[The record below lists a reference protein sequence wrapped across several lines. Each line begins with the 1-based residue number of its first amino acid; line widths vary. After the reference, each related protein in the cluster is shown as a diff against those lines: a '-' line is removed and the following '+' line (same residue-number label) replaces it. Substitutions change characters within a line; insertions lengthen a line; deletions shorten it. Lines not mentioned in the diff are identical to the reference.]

1 MVIVPTL
8 FGSVRAV
15 DDLLAHLEIQ
25 ALGNLDPR
33 IHFALLSDFTDALTE
48 HRPDDADILAAA
60 RAGID
65 ALNHRHPSHRG
76 SRFYLFHRDRQWNQK
91 EGM

>member
-15 DDLLAHLEIQ
+15 DELLAHLEIQ

-48 HRPDDADILAAA
+48 HRPDDDDILAAA
-60 RAGID
+60 
-65 ALNHRHPSHRG
+65 HRRLEPSPPQPPRQPLLLVP
-76 SRFYLFHRDRQWNQK
+76 SRSPV
-91 EGM
+91 E